1 MSAQSPKKLF
11 SQDAKTSNT
20 KNLNKFR
27 FSKTQQ
33 INKAIAFLLIL
44 QTTLIGVQA
53 ENRIQQGDSPI
64 EVLIWMINQ
73 CIPVLKQASKLEDKD
88 KNK

>member
-1 MSAQSPKKLF
+1 MKNKRQNA
-11 SQDAKTSNT
+11 SQ
-20 KNLNKFR
+20 
-27 FSKTQQ
+27 
-33 INKAIAFLLIL
+33 IAIAFLLIL

-53 ENRIQQGDSPI
+53 ENRIQQGDSPM

-88 KNK
+88 KKNK